1 MKKFITCSVI
11 LAFSATSFCQQ
22 NVQKQSLAKTDYL
35 QKSKK
40 QKTIAWVLL
49 GGGATLVLTGII
61 IPKGDLVQEGWY
73 FKSYE
78 NDGIKGTFELIGLV
92 SMIGSIPFFIASG
105 KNKKRAGKASVF
117 FNLEKA
123 PVLHE
128 TVISNQ
134 SFPALGVKINL

>member
-1 MKKFITCSVI
+1 MKKIITCLVI

-40 QKTIAWVLL
+40 QKTYAWILL

-73 FKSYE
+73 FSSYE
-78 NDGIKGTFELIGLV
+78 NDGVKGTFELIGLV
-92 SMIGSIPFFIASG
+92 SMIGSIPFFTASK
-105 KNKKRAGKASVF
+105 KNNKRAMSFSFKNEPATQLAKSSLIYRFVPSL
-117 FNLEKA
+117 NLN
-123 PVLHE
+123 
-128 TVISNQ
+128 IS
-134 SFPALGVKINL
+134 L

>member
-1 MKKFITCSVI
+1 MKKIITCLVI

-40 QKTIAWVLL
+40 QKTYAWILL

-73 FKSYE
+73 FSSYE
-78 NDGIKGTFELIGLV
+78 NDGVKGTFELIGLV
-92 SMIGSIPFFIASG
+92 SMIGSIPFFTASK
-105 KNKKRAGKASVF
+105 KNNKRAMSFAFKNETATQLVKRNLIYRSVPSL
-117 FNLEKA
+117 NLKFS
-123 PVLHE
+123 L
-128 TVISNQ
+128 
-134 SFPALGVKINL
+134 